1 MFFFATDCGAFHFM
15 VKQSKKNDLVGLLGD
30 CDEGTV
36 IIQKHNE
43 QLTLTR
49 CRIAEVLSCHFYVC
63 II

>member
-1 MFFFATDCGAFHFM
+1 M